1 MNLEYTVDMI
11 ISYKHKFVFIK
22 TRKTAG
28 STFEKLVY
36 PYLDE
41 KAGDI
46 CTGSVQDNTPEMN
59 RRAIFRGHTPF
70 KKVEFLIDPNWWI
83 FTIER
88 NPWDKVVSQYFFQRG
103 LPKENEKEQTDN
115 SKYRV
120 EFNMFQQ
127 YPNDYLKY
135 ESAMSYDFNVFR
147 YEDMETMYRMFK
159 KRTGIDIPMSDV
171 RKTQLKSNFRLVK
184 DYKKMYNGLEY
195 KVNQIGKVFLP
206 EIKLLGYKYGE

>member
-36 PYLDE
+36 PHLDE

-46 CTGSVQDNTPEMN
+46 CTGSEQDNTPEMN

-70 KKVEFLIDPNWWI
+70 KKIEFLINSNWWI

-88 NPWDKVVSQYFFQRG
+88 NPWDKVVSQFFFSRG
-103 LPKENEKEQTDN
+103 LPKWNEKEQTDN

-135 ESAMSYDFNVFR
+135 ESAMGYDFNVFR
-147 YEDMETMYRMFK
+147 YEDMETMYRVFK